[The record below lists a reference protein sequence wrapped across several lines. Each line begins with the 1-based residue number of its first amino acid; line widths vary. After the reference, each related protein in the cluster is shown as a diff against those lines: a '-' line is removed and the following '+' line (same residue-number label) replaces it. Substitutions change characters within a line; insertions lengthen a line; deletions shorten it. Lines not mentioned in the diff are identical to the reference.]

1 MSSLALESSRRRV
14 PAIAL
19 QLPPQHSAARRT
31 GEGGGEGQRI
41 GIRAHAATLNPPWI
55 GIERRIVPASRGVSC
70 ARRFKLARHARGVG
84 GLGTWFLGPT
94 CKRDGSQTE
103 EESTAHDKSV
113 PWCSVYPVAART
125 RRSDWPAGPR
135 RRRQRTQ
142 GVHSWAARVKSEAG
156 RIRAVSPVRVVLVL
170 FFSFLFLFFSIFKSN
185 LNSNF

>member
-103 EESTAHDKSV
+103 EESTTHDKSV

-125 RRSDWPAGPR
+125 RYAEERLASGPQASVTAHSGSSQLGRAGEIRSGPNTR
-135 RRRQRTQ
+135 C
-142 GVHSWAARVKSEAG
+142 VPS
-156 RIRAVSPVRVVLVL
+156 
-170 FFSFLFLFFSIFKSN
+170 
-185 LNSNF
+185 